1 MKKLFLSVVLLLAV
15 SFTFASNGIVK
26 PIYVEKI
33 QTIKII
39 NHPVKPKCTV
49 SCSVTVMGVTFTTT
63 AGNWFSSCERAGMR
77 CYAKL
82 QRMGI
87 E

>member
-1 MKKLFLSVVLLLAV
+1 MKNLFLSVVLLLTV

-26 PIYVEKI
+26 PIQVEKF

-39 NHPVKPKCTV
+39 NHTVKPECTV
-49 SCSVTVMGVTFTTT
+49 SCSVTVMGVTFTAT
-63 AGNWFSSCERAGMR
+63 AGNWFSSCERAGIR
-77 CYAKL
+77 CYEKL
-82 QRMGI
+82 QSMGI